1 MAYHHLAG
9 KIFPSE
15 MMKKEHYSFDQRMQR
30 IKKAKD
36 LIAFIENV
44 MMDRTSV
51 KEYLVKSLR
60 KNVETIHRLFL
71 DDEAEEETAR

>member
-15 MMKKEHYSFDQRMQR
+15 MMTKEIYSFHQRMQR

-51 KEYLVKSLR
+51 KEYLVKRLR

-71 DDEAEEETAR
+71 GDEAEEETAR

>member
-51 KEYLVKSLR
+51 KEYLVKRLR

-71 DDEAEEETAR
+71 GDEAEEETAR